1 MRAFAGFSNKLAGA
15 VFTAALASTP
25 ASALSDEG
33 RFRLLQS
40 ETLRVE
46 TIFLRLTRAAA
57 PSCARRGPQ
66 LGLILHQRA
75 QYRPEVRGVA
85 ERIFRLDDAPS
96 VLAVAPGSAAARA
109 GLLAGDAI
117 VAVNG
122 VPLPTFPIDAVQ
134 GNAGRLAG
142 EALDQAVAQE
152 PATLSVRRGDILLS
166 LTLAAEDGCAGAITL
181 EPSQTLNAQSAKGR
195 VLVTTALVEFAE
207 SDDELAFLI
216 GHELAHLAVG
226 EKRGRDAEAQADL
239 TGLRFAKAAGYDPC
253 AAPGIVD
260 RLAGARHQ
268 GLRIDLDHPSTR
280 RRIAALIVANGRT
293 CPAKV
298 S

>member
-15 VFTAALASTP
+15 VFAAALAATP

-57 PSCARRGPQ
+57 PFCAQRGPQ

-75 QYRPEVRGVA
+75 QYRPEVRDAAKRVFG
-85 ERIFRLDDAPS
+85 LDEAPS

-142 EALDQAVAQE
+142 EALGRAVARGA
-152 PATLSVRRGDILLS
+152 ATLSVRRGGTLLS
-166 LTLAAEDGCAGAITL
+166 LDLAAEDGCAGAITL
-181 EPSQTLNAQSAKGR
+181 EPSQALNAQSAKGR

-239 TGLRFAKAAGYDPC
+239 TGLRFAKAAGYDSC
-253 AAPGIVD
+253 AAPSILD
-260 RLAGARHQ
+260 RLASARHQ

-280 RRIAALIVANGRT
+280 RRIAALIVADGGT
-293 CPAKV
+293 CPV
-298 S
+298 M